1 MRGVLRRRVGEADGP
16 AGDPVKRALLIFL
29 LGLAAF
35 AGFAPAHADPAP
47 PAPPHILA
55 PAHPTGPVD
64 DAPLPPAPEP
74 PDRRPL
80 YLAGGV
86 VVLALVFWWNRDR
99 ARKLEREHGETP
111 PRQRRWRVKPDDHDD
126 DDSDALADAADDQPK
141 DDKHD

>member
-1 MRGVLRRRVGEADGP
+1 MRGVVRRRVGEADGP
-16 AGDPVKRALLIFL
+16 AGDPVKRALFVFL
-29 LGLAAF
+29 LGFAAL
-35 AGFAPAHADPAP
+35 APAHADPAP

-55 PAHPTGPVD
+55 PAHPATLPD
-64 DAPLPPAPEP
+64 EAPPPSPEP
-74 PDRRPL
+74 ADRRPL

-126 DDSDALADAADDQPK
+126 DESDALADAAEEPRK
-141 DDKHD
+141 DDKHE